1 MKKLFKPNIV
11 NKKEPNQP
19 TLRVIDWLKK
29 CNLLLSSSAM
39 QTVKKQQKNISDSL
53 VPESVYLLPSFLI
66 SIFNWKLGRPENR
79 TSNADTPAI
88 IVWNWTLELYQCH
101 NS

>member
-11 NKKEPNQP
+11 NKKRTNQP

-39 QTVKKQQKNISDSL
+39 QTVMEKNISDSL

-88 IVWNWTLELYQCH
+88 KVWN
-101 NS
+101 

>member
-1 MKKLFKPNIV
+1 MKKLFKPNTV
-11 NKKEPNQP
+11 NKKRTQTTKAESN
-19 TLRVIDWLKK
+19 WLKMG
-29 CNLLLSSSAM
+29 NLLLSSSAM
-39 QTVKKQQKNISDSL
+39 QTVMEKNISDSL

-88 IVWNWTLELYQCH
+88 KVWN
-101 NS
+101 